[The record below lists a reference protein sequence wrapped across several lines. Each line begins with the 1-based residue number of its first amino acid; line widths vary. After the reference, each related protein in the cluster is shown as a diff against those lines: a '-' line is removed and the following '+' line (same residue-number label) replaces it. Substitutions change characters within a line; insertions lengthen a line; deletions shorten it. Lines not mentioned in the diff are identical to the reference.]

1 MSSKIN
7 IKKYRLQTEMENL
20 KIGNVEWFKGY
31 VRDVLE
37 SDKPYYEKADYIA
50 YSINQVQNK
59 IDYVSNEIKE
69 LQDLKK
75 SLATS
80 KELAMEITASVLAE
94 YGIDKLEGA
103 SISSITITPEKVK
116 TENVIFIK
124 DEKAVIQLGFVSFIP
139 DYEAIEKTLTTNE
152 GYVYEELAQYV
163 EVSKISTTT
172 QSKIKINN
180 KRNSSIE
187 LFINT
192 MTSSLT
198 RLLIVILFT
207 KNKYIILDTF

>member
-1 MSSKIN
+1 MSSKIH

-20 KIGNVEWFKGY
+20 KIGNVEWFKSY

-37 SDKPYYEKADYIA
+37 SNKQYYEKADYIA

-59 IDYVSNEIKE
+59 IDYINNEIKE
-69 LQDLKK
+69 LQELKK
-75 SLATS
+75 SLTSS
-80 KELAMEITASVLAE
+80 KELAMELTASVLAE

-103 SISSITITPEKVK
+103 AISSITITPEKSK

-139 DYEAIEKTLTTNE
+139 DYEAIEKTLITNDE
-152 GYVYEELAQYV
+152 NICDELKQYV
-163 EVSKISTTT
+163 EVNTITTTT

-180 KRNSSIE
+180 KRNSSTNKNQVDE
-187 LFINT
+187 
-192 MTSSLT
+192 
-198 RLLIVILFT
+198 ILVVEES
-207 KNKYIILDTF
+207 YQEAA

>member
-1 MSSKIN
+1 MNNKIN

-20 KIGNVEWFKGY
+20 KIGNVEWFKSY

-37 SDKPYYEKADYIA
+37 SNKQYFEKADYIA

-103 SISSITITPEKVK
+103 SISSITIVPEKSK

-139 DYEAIEKTLTTNE
+139 DYEAIEKTLTTND
-152 GYVYEELAQYV
+152 GYVCEELAQYV
-163 EVSKISTTT
+163 EVSKITTTT

-180 KRNSSIE
+180 KRNSSTN
-187 LFINT
+187 INQ
-192 MTSSLT
+192 
-198 RLLIVILFT
+198 VDEILVLEES
-207 KNKYIILDTF
+207 YQQAA

>member
-20 KIGNVEWFKGY
+20 KIGNENWFKDY
-31 VRDVLE
+31 IKQVLE

-180 KRNSSIE
+180 KRNSSTN
-187 LFINT
+187 INQ
-192 MTSSLT
+192 
-198 RLLIVILFT
+198 VDEILVVEES
-207 KNKYIILDTF
+207 YQQAA

>member
-37 SDKPYYEKADYIA
+37 SDKQYYEKADYIA

-80 KELAMEITASVLAE
+80 KELAMELIASVLAE

-103 SISSITITPEKVK
+103 SISSITIVPEKSK

-139 DYEAIEKTLTTNE
+139 DYEAIEKTLITNDE
-152 GYVYEELAQYV
+152 NICDELKQYV
-163 EVSKISTTT
+163 EVNKITTTT

-180 KRNSSIE
+180 KRNSSTN
-187 LFINT
+187 INQ
-192 MTSSLT
+192 
-198 RLLIVILFT
+198 IDEILVVE
-207 KNKYIILDTF
+207 KSYQQAA